1 MVAVSTDEHGRVL
14 EDPPYGRYLDGP
26 AMHALDVNAT
36 WKMRITQRLPRLIIP
51 SNAFDAMLVGCCAVR
66 CSSYVLARRLD
77 PDVLAVIESFASSAV
92 ISSGAAAALQEATE
106 EFATRLFQD
115 VILVAL
121 HRKSFC
127 VHAGDVD
134 AAIDLTGAYQLVG
147 RRRVSGDLCA
157 SCIKPDGPATLSTIS
172 PAPDPEGHR
181 TRPDPPR
188 SRPSLTWCEKAPL
201 DGSGPRSAIRRS
213 LKILAVR
220 ANSPHL
226 APGAL
231 DAVASACVGFC
242 RTVLTKARGGD
253 SEVLRSIAAED
264 RRVATLR
271 DVLAAQYDALHEAGE
286 ADWQDS
292 PWSGDELDAESV
304 ESESSLQQREW
315 HRERRS
321 SGGAQTRAMRAAAT
335 DWSSDDEEDDEEGE
349 TAGAYDGL
357 TSRAVED
364 ALNYLGCRVYGAV
377 DRAEAEPGDAFELAA
392 AIPPAVLANAVDVE
406 PDILAFDFARLISGL
421 GPPPADAELRRAVF
435 VSRCPDCGT
444 TCVAFRLDYA
454 YNDDRT
460 EVVFAQS
467 HDVSSADEL
476 RSLETSPGWAGR
488 TGLDIVRYYDGG
500 STFELESMNIV
511 GFDDTRVPPSFRAAA
526 REAGLRSM
534 QWPGNGEPPDWV
546 TVHGRWFNQLL
557 PLIMAARDASS
568 GFPFLEVGYDEPRI
582 RFVHVLHAI
591 ILVLEEAPRRLFPID
606 LSLVDGLV
614 RPDGSV
620 ETDVNA
626 IKQRLGVSQTED
638 IIDFQGISARSPSIL
653 KQVPIR
659 AMKLSKPD
667 AMLNFDDDAAQ
678 LLSWFLKRRLVE
690 TFALAR
696 RVPHSVLCPHT
707 GNGGVLTLNT
717 FSFARRLYA
726 ENSICLLA

>member
-1 MVAVSTDEHGRVL
+1 MVVVSTDEQGRVL
-14 EDPPYGRYLDGP
+14 DDPPDGRYLDGP
-26 AMHALDVNAT
+26 AMHALEVSAL
-36 WKMRITQRLPRLIIP
+36 WKTRITQRLPRLIIP
-51 SNAFDAMLVGCCAVR
+51 STAFDAMLVGCCAVR

-115 VILVAL
+115 VFFVAHQRL
-121 HRKSFC
+121 SLC

-157 SCIKPDGPATLSTIS
+157 SCIKPDGPATLSTFS
-172 PAPDPEGHR
+172 PAPAPEV
-181 TRPDPPR
+181 TRPEPSR
-188 SRPSLTWCEKAPL
+188 TRPSLTWCEKAPL

-213 LKILAVR
+213 LKILAAR
-220 ANSPHL
+220 ANCSHL

-231 DAVASACVGFC
+231 NAVASACVGFC

-253 SEVLRSIAAED
+253 SEVLRAIAAED

-335 DWSSDDEEDDEEGE
+335 DWSSDDDDEEE
-349 TAGAYDGL
+349 AAGAYDGL

-488 TGLDIVRYYDGG
+488 TGLDTVRYYDGG
-500 STFELESMNIV
+500 STFELESMDIV
-511 GFDDTRVPPSFRAAA
+511 DFDDTRVPPSYQAAA

-534 QWPGNGEPPDWV
+534 QWPDGGGKPNWLTVDEP
-546 TVHGRWFNQLL
+546 WFNQLL

-591 ILVLEEAPRRLFPID
+591 ILVLEDAPRRLFPID
-606 LSLVDGLV
+606 LSVVDGLV

-620 ETDVNA
+620 ETDIDAV
-626 IKQRLGVSQTED
+626 KQRLGVSQTED
-638 IIDFQGISARSPSIL
+638 LIDFQRVSPRSPSIMANIHFGA
-653 KQVPIR
+653 V
-659 AMKLSKPD
+659 KLSKPD
-667 AMLNFDDDAAQ
+667 AMLHFDDDAAQ
-678 LLSWFLKRRLVE
+678 LLSWFLKRNLVQ

-696 RVPHSVLCPHT
+696 RVPFSVLCPHT
-707 GNGGVLTLNT
+707 GNGGMLTLNT
-717 FSFARRLYA
+717 FQLARRL
-726 ENSICLLA
+726 SHQRS

>member
-1 MVAVSTDEHGRVL
+1 MVVVSTDEHGRVL
-14 EDPPYGRYLDGP
+14 DNPPDGRYLDGP
-26 AMHALDVNAT
+26 AMHALEVSAL
-36 WKMRITQRLPRLIIP
+36 WKTRLTQRLPRLIIP
-51 SNAFDAMLVGCCAVR
+51 STAFDAMLVGCCAVR

-106 EFATRLFQD
+106 EFATRLFRD
-115 VILVAL
+115 VFFVAHQRL
-121 HRKSFC
+121 SLC

-134 AAIDLTGAYQLVG
+134 AAIDLTGAYRLVG

-157 SCIKPDGPATLSTIS
+157 SCIKPDGPATLSTFR
-172 PAPDPEGHR
+172 PAPDPEG

-201 DGSGPRSAIRRS
+201 DGSGPQSAIRRA

-220 ANSPHL
+220 GNCPHL

-242 RTVLTKARGGD
+242 RTVLTRARGGD

-264 RRVATLR
+264 RRVAALR
-271 DVLAAQYDALHEAGE
+271 DVLAAQYDALSEAGE
-286 ADWQDS
+286 APWQES
-292 PWSGDELDAESV
+292 PWSEDDESV

-321 SGGAQTRAMRAAAT
+321 SGGAQTRAMSAAAT
-335 DWSSDDEEDDEEGE
+335 DWSSDDEEDDEEE
-349 TAGAYDGL
+349 EAAGAFDGL

-364 ALNYLGCRVYGAV
+364 ALNYLGCRVYAAV
-377 DRAEAEPGDAFELAA
+377 DRATAEPGDAFELAA

-406 PDILAFDFARLISGL
+406 PDILAFDFGRLISGL

-467 HDVSSADEL
+467 HDVSSVDEL
-476 RSLETSPGWAGR
+476 RSLEASPGWAGR
-488 TGLDIVRYYDGG
+488 TGLDTVRYYDGG
-500 STFELESMNIV
+500 STSFNEIESMDIV
-511 GFDDTRVPPSFRAAA
+511 DFDDMRVPPSYRAAA
-526 REAGLRSM
+526 REVGLRSM
-534 QWPGNGEPPDWV
+534 QWPDGG
-546 TVHGRWFNQLL
+546 GRRLNWLTDDGPWFTQLL

-568 GFPFLEVGYDEPRI
+568 FSFFSEVVYDEPRI
-582 RFVHVLHAI
+582 RFAHVLHAI
-591 ILVLEEAPRRLFPID
+591 ILVLEDAPRRLFPID
-606 LSLVDGLV
+606 LSVVDSLV

-620 ETDVNA
+620 ETDIDA

-638 IIDFQGISARSPSIL
+638 LIDFQRVSARSPSI
-653 KQVPIR
+653 VANINTR
-659 AMKLSKPD
+659 AMKLSRPD
-667 AMLNFDDDAAQ
+667 ATLNFDDDAAQ
-678 LLSWFLKRRLVE
+678 LLSWFLKRRLVQ

-696 RVPHSVLCPHT
+696 RVPYSVLCPHT
-707 GNGGVLTLNT
+707 GNGGMLTLNT
-717 FSFARRLYA
+717 FQLCRRLNH
-726 ENSICLLA
+726 EIF